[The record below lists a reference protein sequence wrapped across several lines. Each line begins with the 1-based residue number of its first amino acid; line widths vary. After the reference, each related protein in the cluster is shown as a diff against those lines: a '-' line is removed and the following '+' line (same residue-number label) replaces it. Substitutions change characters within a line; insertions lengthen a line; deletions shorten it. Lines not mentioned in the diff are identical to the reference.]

1 MKYSP
6 TKASPTKAAPTKG
19 SPTRACHRTATERYA
34 DPRVDL
40 VCCVGSYNA
49 GRVRA
54 DCTPKTIPYP
64 GRYVDRTLVLE
75 TTFTSDA
82 SHLETA
88 REGSLRTALVGRLAT
103 ASVWLE

>member
-1 MKYSP
+1 MSN
-6 TKASPTKAAPTKG
+6 TASADHALLSDRHSCALVDRIAPTG
-19 SPTRACHRTATERYA
+19 EWRCTR
-34 DPRVDL
+34 
-40 VCCVGSYNA
+40 
-49 GRVRA
+49 
-54 DCTPKTIPYP
+54 
-64 GRYVDRTLVLE
+64 RYVDRTLVLE